1 MAGFEKGVSG
11 NPAGRPKGVPNKL
24 SRTVKAEVERVFEH
38 IQSVPGAKLEDWAV
52 QNTTEFYKIAAKLIP
67 AELNANVTGNLAGL
81 LGSIGRDIPSPSD
94 DPPVA

>member
-38 IQSVPGAKLEDWAV
+38 IQSVPGARLEDWA
-52 QNTTEFYKIAAKLIP
+52 QANTTEFYKIAAKLIP

-81 LGSIGRDIPSPSD
+81 LGSIGRGQGESD